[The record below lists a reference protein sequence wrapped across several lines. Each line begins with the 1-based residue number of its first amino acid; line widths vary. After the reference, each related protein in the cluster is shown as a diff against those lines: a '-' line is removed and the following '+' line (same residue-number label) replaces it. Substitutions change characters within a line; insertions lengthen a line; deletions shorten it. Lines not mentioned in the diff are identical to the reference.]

1 MALFARIR
9 VLRGFPA
16 AAYREV
22 AFLSRFVCG
31 NRKPL
36 CGLDPNKNSSFM
48 NRKRTVS
55 IYNCGWTLAEGRYGA
70 FTLCWDSNT
79 FALGFVWINMDKFC
93 SI

>member
-1 MALFARIR
+1 MALFALLG

-36 CGLDPNKNSSFM
+36 CGLDQDKICSFLDG
-48 NRKRTVS
+48 NFLVKR
-55 IYNCGWTLAEGRYGA
+55 
-70 FTLCWDSNT
+70 
-79 FALGFVWINMDKFC
+79 GFFVCRIEF
-93 SI
+93 